1 MRTGAHIISVIFH
14 PLLLT
19 SYLMIILGYYFPVFL
34 SISSANFKVIL
45 AFVFGFTCLLPIV
58 NLLMFKYF
66 GTITSFSMQSRY
78 ERIVPF
84 LAITLIY
91 LVTTYLFFMKLPISA
106 NLNKLIAIISALVL
120 VSTIVTFFFKIS
132 VHSLALGGL
141 AGIILPL
148 NKAIENGALLWPTA
162 WLFVIAGLVM
172 SSRLYL
178 NAHSPREVYIGAVTG
193 FLIGFAGILLLF

>member
-1 MRTGAHIISVIFH
+1 
-14 PLLLT
+14 
-19 SYLMIILGYYFPVFL
+19 
-34 SISSANFKVIL
+34 
-45 AFVFGFTCLLPIV
+45 
-58 NLLMFKYF
+58 MFKYF

-91 LVTTYLFFMKLPISA
+91 LVTTYLFFIKLPISA

-120 VSTIVTFFFKIS
+120 VSTVVTFFFKIS